1 MIAVVLFLVILGLG
15 FIKASQDL
23 VNFDRVEHD
32 NFFIAVHNP
41 VVLFKFFLWL
51 LTMVVLLSILIF
63 LLRVSRR
70 KPVSICR
77 ETVLLLVYSSVFC
90 RHLSQA
96 KQNTIL

>member
-1 MIAVVLFLVILGLG
+1 MIAVILFLVILGPG

-51 LTMVVLLSILIF
+51 LTMVVLLSI
-63 LLRVSRR
+63 
-70 KPVSICR
+70 
-77 ETVLLLVYSSVFC
+77 
-90 RHLSQA
+90 
-96 KQNTIL
+96 